1 MVAEDER
8 VAEEEHSLGALSPC
22 TVLESQEETK
32 VSQKGPFDL
41 LDDPDMFPEG
51 GWAAYL
57 VVLGSFFGFYGL
69 LAFTNASGVLQNYI
83 KDHILTGYDSSTIG
97 WIFSINSF
105 VGFGGTLVLGPIFDR
120 IGARI
125 PIAVG
130 IVFTMVGLMCMS
142 VSTTIYQFIL
152 SYGIASG
159 IGLALTFGPF
169 VGSISHWFLRK
180 RGQAIGIGYI
190 GGAVGGLTL
199 PVLFRLLLPKLGFG
213 WSIRIA
219 AFVCLFA
226 LVVGLMLVRDRRH
239 ILHPGQT
246 HTSIGDLTMQIIRSI
261 DFTAFKQKIYTCLVL
276 ALLGNG
282 FAFLVTQTYLPL
294 FAVFHGY
301 NESQA
306 YLLLVV
312 FNSLSIPGRV
322 LPGWMADRYG
332 RFNTLCLISSLS
344 TIMHFVI
351 WLPPPFSKH
360 LAALYVFAAIYGF
373 TSGSI
378 LSLGPACIGQTC
390 DTKDFG
396 KRSGTA
402 FAILSLGDLFGVPI
416 GGAIVGKSP
425 PPWLRNYEYL
435 VLFVAL
441 CSFMGTLGALAARYL
456 YAGVKR
462 IVV

>member
-8 VAEEEHSLGALSPC
+8 VAEEEHSLEVLSPC
-22 TVLESQEETK
+22 TVLEFQEQTK

-120 IGARI
+120 IGAKI

-219 AFVCLFA
+219 AFICLFA
-226 LVVGLMLVRDRRH
+226 LVVGFLLVRDRRH

-246 HTSIGDLTMQIIRSI
+246 HSSIGDLTMQIIRSI
-261 DFTAFKQKIYTCLVL
+261 DFTAFRQKIYTCLVL

-294 FAVFHGY
+294 YAVFHGY

-360 LAALYVFAAIYGF
+360 IAALYVFAAIYGF

-390 DTKDFG
+390 ETKDFG

-441 CSFMGTLGALAARYL
+441 CSFMGTLGALTARYL
-456 YAGVKR
+456 YAGIKK

>member
-1 MVAEDER
+1 MVAE
-8 VAEEEHSLGALSPC
+8 AENTAEEHSLSALTPR
-22 TVLESQEETK
+22 TVLEVQDQK
-32 VSQKGPFDL
+32 DVSQKKHFDL

-69 LAFTNASGVLQNYI
+69 LAFVNSSGVLQSYI
-83 KDHILTGYDSSTIG
+83 KDHILIGYDSSTIG
-97 WIFSINSF
+97 WIFSINAC

-152 SYGIASG
+152 SYGVAGG

-180 RGQAIGIGYI
+180 RAQAIGIGYI

-199 PVLFRLLLPKLGFG
+199 PVLYRLLLPKLGFG
-213 WSIRIA
+213 WTIRIA
-219 AFVCLFA
+219 AFICLFA
-226 LVVGLMLVRDRRH
+226 LVVGLILVRDRRH

-246 HTSIGDLTMQIIRSI
+246 HSSIRDLALQIIASI
-261 DFTAFKQKIYTCLVL
+261 DFTAFKQKIYSFLVL

-282 FAFLVTQTYLPL
+282 FAYLVTLTYLPL
-294 FAVFHGY
+294 YAVFHGY
-301 NESQA
+301 TESQS

-322 LPGWMADRYG
+322 LPGWMADKYG
-332 RFNTLCLISSLS
+332 RFNTLCLISGLS

-360 LAALYVFAAIYGF
+360 IAALYVFAAIYGF

-402 FAILSLGDLFGVPI
+402 FAVLSLGDLFGVPI

-441 CSFMGTLGALAARYL
+441 CSFMGSVGAVTARYL
-456 YAGVKR
+456 YAGTSR